1 LVDAELTLAEVR
13 RKGIEKIERNYLK
26 EKLTQNNGKIQN
38 TARDAGVTARQ
49 LHKLMKKYGLRKEE
63 FKLST

>member
-13 RKGIEKIERNYLK
+13 RRGIEEIERNYLK